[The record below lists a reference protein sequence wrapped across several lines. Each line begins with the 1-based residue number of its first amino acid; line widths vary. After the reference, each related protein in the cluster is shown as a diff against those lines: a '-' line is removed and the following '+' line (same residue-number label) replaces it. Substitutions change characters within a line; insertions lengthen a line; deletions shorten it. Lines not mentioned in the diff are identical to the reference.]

1 MNYVHDIETVKRLL
15 AFSYFQ
21 KGMAFI
27 YAGEEFG
34 NDRTPSL
41 FDIDT
46 IDRNTGYDISGY
58 ISNYRKLRSSTAYS
72 QTDFMK

>member
-41 FDIDT
+41 LILIRLTEIQDMI
-46 IDRNTGYDISGY
+46 
-58 ISNYRKLRSSTAYS
+58 
-72 QTDFMK
+72 